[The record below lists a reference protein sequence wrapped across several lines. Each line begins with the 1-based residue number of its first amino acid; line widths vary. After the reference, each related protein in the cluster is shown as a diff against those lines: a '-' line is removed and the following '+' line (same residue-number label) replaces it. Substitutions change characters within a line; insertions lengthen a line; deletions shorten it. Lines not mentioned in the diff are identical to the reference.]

1 MKILKINYCI
11 FNLNHCFNG
20 NIIICF
26 CAAIIGCTQQ
36 QEQKKQFQKIS
47 AAQTGINFTNTL
59 TETPEQNILTYE
71 YFYNGSGVAA
81 GDLNGDGLPDLFFTG
96 NQVPSKLYLNKGGFK
111 FVDITKIAGVA
122 GKDGW
127 KTGVTF
133 VDINGDG
140 KLDIYVCYSGF
151 GDDAMR
157 ANELFI
163 NNGND
168 KNGIPTFTERAAE
181 YGIDAPGTYSTQAL
195 FFDYDGDGDLDMFL
209 LNHAVGFYSPFFNTT
224 KLRNLRHPQFG
235 NRLYQNNNGKFTDV
249 SEKAGIYGGGINFG
263 LGVAASDINNDGWPD
278 LYVSNDFEEQ
288 DYCYLNNRDGT
299 FTDVCKKAF
308 GHISKNTMGVDIAD
322 YNNDL
327 LPDVVTL
334 DMLPEDNH
342 RQKMLQGADQY
353 DKYNLMVDS
362 GYGHQNPRN
371 MLQLNRGIG
380 KDSLP
385 FFSEIG
391 QLAGMSNTDWS
402 WSALLTDFDNDGL
415 KDLFVTN
422 GFLRDY
428 TNLDFVKYDVGV
440 AMQQAM
446 ADGKDVSTREAYHR
460 NMPLFD
466 LLKRMPS
473 SKVSNYVFKNKGD
486 LSFSDETKNWGLY
499 QPGVSSGATYADL
512 DNDGDLDL
520 IVCNNNE
527 PVWIYKN
534 NAETISHNNFIKVKL
549 NGIDQ
554 NKLAIGAK
562 VILTIKKKTQL
573 QELYPVRGYQ
583 SSVDYVLN
591 FGIGKDSSI
600 DNVKV
605 IWPGGKQTIVDE
617 PAINRLLTI
626 GEAGASP
633 PHEVAEKDNKQV
645 LFTDITATTGID
657 FVQHENPYVDFKREF
672 LIPYQLSKQ
681 GPKMCKADVNGDGF
695 EDIFIG
701 GPAGQAGVLY
711 LQDKEGHFVRSK
723 SQPWVADAACEDIGC
738 TFFDADGDGDADLY
752 VVSGGNE
759 WMYPGPEL
767 QDRLYIN
774 DGKGNFTK
782 VENALPNEIFS
793 GSCVVACDFDNDGD
807 LDLFVGAGSVPGNYP
822 INGGN
827 ILLRNDY
834 NKLTKTIH
842 FTDITRQ
849 AAGEALFNAGM
860 VTDAVWN
867 DIDKDGWVDLIITG
881 DWMPIKI
888 FKNNH
893 GTFTD
898 ITEQSGLKNNDGW
911 WCKIIPADIDNDGN
925 IDFIAGNMGWNTQFK
940 PTATEPITT
949 YAADFNGDGKVDP
962 IITWFVQGKPYLFN
976 SRDEMAEQIP
986 GINKKFL
993 KYADYA
999 DANIDNLFEK
1009 SQIDAA
1015 KKFYI
1020 KNVSTSFLR
1029 NNGKGVFTLTPLP
1042 LEAQFSPVNGILYND
1057 YDGDGKK
1064 DILTAGNLFPFRVQ
1078 QGRCDAST
1086 GSLFKGDGQGNFK
1099 TVNIITTGLQ
1109 LQGDIRDM
1117 LEVKGKTSSVIIISK
1132 NNGAVQVIK
1141 NNSGTTKTNINHVNS
1156 NKKYQ

>member
-1 MKILKINYCI
+1 MKLLSLIVFFAVTI
-11 FNLNHCFNG
+11 F
-20 NIIICF
+20 
-26 CAAIIGCTQQ
+26 GCTQNGKLF
-36 QEQKKQFQKIS
+36 KKLS
-47 AAQTGINFTNTL
+47 AAETGISFTNTL
-59 TETPEQNILTYE
+59 TETKEHNVLTYE
-71 YFYNGSGVAA
+71 YYYNGSGVAS
-81 GDLNGDGLPDLFFTG
+81 GDLNGDGLADLYFTG
-96 NQVPSKLYLNKGGFK
+96 NQVPAKLYLNKGGFK
-111 FVDITKIAGVA
+111 FDDITATAGVA
-122 GKDGW
+122 RKNGW
-127 KTGVTF
+127 RTGVSF

-168 KNGIPTFTERAAE
+168 KNGIPMFTEQAAE
-181 YGIDAPGTYSTQAL
+181 YGIDAPGTYSSQAL

-209 LNHAVGFYSPFFNTT
+209 LNHANGFYSPFFNTT

-235 NRLYQNNNGKFTDV
+235 NRLYQNNNGKFSDV
-249 SEKAGIYGGGINFG
+249 SDKAGIYGNGINFG

-288 DYCYLNNRDGT
+288 DYCYLNNKDGT
-299 FTDVCKKAF
+299 FKEVCKKLF
-308 GHISKNTMGVDIAD
+308 GHISRSTMGLDIAD

-327 LPDVVTL
+327 LPDVVTV

-342 RQKMLQGADQY
+342 RQKMLQGAEQY

-362 GYGHQNPRN
+362 GYGHQNSRN

-385 FFSEIG
+385 VFSEIG

-402 WSALLTDFDNDGL
+402 WSALLTDFDNDGF
-415 KDLFVTN
+415 KDLFISN

-428 TNLDFVKYDVGV
+428 TNLDFVKYDVAN
-440 AMQQAM
+440 AMEQAV
-446 ADGKDVSTREAYHR
+446 ADGKDISTREKYQQD
-460 NMPLFD
+460 MPLFD
-466 LLKRMPS
+466 LIKKMPS
-473 SKVSNYVFKNKGD
+473 SKVSNYAFKNKGD
-486 LSFSDETKNWGLY
+486 LSFSNETKNWGLDE
-499 QPGVSSGATYADL
+499 PGVSSGATYADL

-527 PVWIYKN
+527 PVWVYQN
-534 NAETISHNNFIKVKL
+534 NAELISANSFIKVKL
-549 NGIDQ
+549 NGNGQ
-554 NKLAIGAK
+554 NKFAIGAK
-562 VILTIKKKTQL
+562 VIVTANNKTQL

-591 FGIGKDSSI
+591 FGMGKDSSI
-600 DNVKV
+600 DNIKV
-605 IWPGGKQTIVDE
+605 IWPDGKQTVVAK
-617 PAINRLLTI
+617 PAINKLLTI
-626 GEAGASP
+626 DAAGSMLPGEIP
-633 PHEVAEKDNKQV
+633 ENKKS
-645 LFTDITATTGID
+645 LFTDITATAGID
-657 FVQHENPYVDFKREF
+657 FVQLENEYVDFKRE
-672 LIPYQLSKQ
+672 LLMPYQLSKQ
-681 GPKMCKADVNGDGF
+681 GPKMCKADVNGDGL

-701 GPAGQAGVLY
+701 APAGQAGVLY
-711 LQDKEGHFVRSK
+711 LQDKEGHFIQSN
-723 SQPWVADAACEDIGC
+723 SQPWVADAVCEDIGC
-738 TFFDADGDGDADLY
+738 TFFDADNDGDVDLY
-752 VVSGGNE
+752 VVSGSNE
-759 WMYPGPEL
+759 WIHPGPEL
-767 QDRLYIN
+767 QDRIYIN

-782 VENALPNEIFS
+782 NKTALPNEIYS
-793 GSCVVACDFDNDGD
+793 GSCVTAADFDNDGD
-807 LDLFVGAGSVPGNYP
+807 LDLFVGDRTVPGNYP
-822 INGGN
+822 MNGGN

-834 NKLTKTIH
+834 DKKTKSIH
-842 FTDITRQ
+842 FTNVTKKL
-849 AAGEALFNAGM
+849 AGENLFNAGM

-867 DIDKDGWVDLIITG
+867 DIDKDVWVDLIITG

-888 FKNNH
+888 FKNNK
-893 GTFTD
+893 GIFTD
-898 ITEQSGLKNNDGW
+898 ITEQSGLKNNNGW
-911 WCKIIPADIDNDGN
+911 WSKIIPADIDNDGN
-925 IDFIAGNMGWNTQFK
+925 MDFICGNMGWNTQFK
-940 PTATEPITT
+940 PTTTEPLTT

-962 IITWFVQGKPYLFN
+962 IFTWFVQGKPYLFN

-986 GINKKFL
+986 TISKKFL

-999 DANIDNLFEK
+999 DATIDNLFEK

-1057 YDGDGKK
+1057 YDGDGKN
-1064 DILTAGNLFPFRVQ
+1064 DVLTAGNFFPFRVQ

-1086 GSLFKGDGQGNFK
+1086 GSLFKSDGKGNFK
-1099 TVNIITTGLQ
+1099 TVNISTTGLQ

-1117 LEVKGKTSSVIIISK
+1117 LEVKGKKGSVIVISK

-1141 NNSGTTKTNINHVNS
+1141 NNSSAIKI
-1156 NKKYQ
+1156 